1 MGEGVGT
8 RGDKDAGR
16 AHDAEWRRH
25 GGGELGNGFRGEYTK
40 KHQNEG
46 DTARLKTGRGNG
58 IVLRGHGRR
67 RTEERG
73 VEGGRERKEPDEEGI
88 LEERR

>member
-1 MGEGVGT
+1 MGEGVGM

-25 GGGELGNGFRGEYTK
+25 GGRELGTGSEERFQG
-40 KHQNEG
+40 KHQNQG

-73 VEGGRERKEPDEEGI
+73 LEGGEEGT
-88 LEERR
+88 R